1 MALLALPSFN
11 RPVTDKLDKKKPLN
25 STDFSHVAREL
36 GRDIKKITLHP
47 HPEAFRHMSR
57 MFITAY
63 PHLVLKNGG
72 VDGTIVSSH
81 LNSFIVYIINNLY
94 FLLLIFIGHDN

>member
-1 MALLALPSFN
+1 MDKSYIYIFLKTANYAYVRVPLALLALPSFN

-47 HPEAFRHMSR
+47 HPEAFQQ
-57 MFITAY
+57 
-63 PHLVLKNGG
+63 N
-72 VDGTIVSSH
+72 VSDTCPECS
-81 LNSFIVYIINNLY
+81 
-94 FLLLIFIGHDN
+94 